1 MASAESSPIESEVEK
16 GVFDKEHKINDKENE
31 DIEEK
36 IEPYEREPR
45 SSLDAV
51 EGERSRRLHPPLQ
64 QTRSRSS
71 VRSRRSYTDGYS
83 HFEEYDDE
91 EKQNKTADSKPE
103 EGKEFEVQFDGDA
116 DPWNPKS
123 KPEWKKWMIV
133 LIGSA
138 CSLVVTV
145 SISSSSSYLTLQWV
159 PHNRLSSQ
167 R

>member
-1 MASAESSPIESEVEK
+1 MASAESSPIESDVEK
-16 GVFDKEHKINDKENE
+16 GDFEQDRGTNHRKVEDKEEE
-31 DIEEK
+31 IEA
-36 IEPYEREPR
+36 YERNAR
-45 SSLDAV
+45 SSLEAA

-64 QTRSRSS
+64 QTRSQTSI
-71 VRSRRSYTDGYS
+71 RSRRSHTDGYS

-91 EKQNKTADSKPE
+91 EKQTKVADSKPE

-138 CSLVVTV
+138 SSLVVTV
-145 SISSSSSYLTLQWV
+145 STSRTSS
-159 PHNRLSSQ
+159 
-167 R
+167 